1 MTEIEYIKRQNQ
13 DLIDKATTSLV
24 GGSAKDY
31 AEYRELVGLIRG
43 LNRANSHLE
52 DLEEKVKKE
61 NDE

>member
-1 MTEIEYIKRQNQ
+1 MTEIEYIKKQNQ
-13 DLIDKATTSLV
+13 ELIDKATTNLV

-43 LNRANSHLE
+43 LSRANSHLE
-52 DLEEKVKKE
+52 DLEDKVKKE